1 MKFLTKINLQY
12 FWTLTI
18 LLILLTVAG
27 YFVLQRIL
35 TNEMNEDIFEKEY
48 AIIKEIKTTGR
59 LPNIYPI
66 IETKKISS
74 AEVQPKSEKEMF
86 LMDEAEDEEEPYI
99 EYTNS
104 VIIDNQYYLIK
115 IRHSLL
121 ESNDL
126 LMAIALPLL
135 VLLVLAFLISFF
147 ITKKLTK
154 TVWKDFEQNL
164 KEIENFSFSNSEPLL
179 LKQTNIEE
187 FDRLNKTV
195 QFLTSKLQKD
205 YQALKEFSENAS
217 HEIQTPLSIILLNLE
232 ELLQQNLSEE
242 AFKKVV
248 SAINNVKRLSNLNQS
263 LLLLTKIENKQFQMK
278 RSVNLVQVIKTKME
292 DFAPLFQKEKLDV
305 TLKQSGIFLVKMDDV
320 LAGILINNL
329 LSNALKHNISGGK
342 IMIDVNENKLKFC
355 NTGAASS
362 LTNEN
367 IFNRF
372 TKENSQSYGL
382 GLAIVKQICDN
393 HHLQIIY
400 SQNEMHCFEMNKLNI
415 KTDDTKQLH

>member
-12 FWTLTI
+12 FWTLTT

-74 AEVQPKSEKEMF
+74 AEVQPRSKKEMF

-104 VIIDNQYYLIK
+104 VIIDNQHYLIK

-135 VLLVLAFLISFF
+135 VLLVLAFFISFF

-187 FDRLNKTV
+187 FDRLNTTIKS
-195 QFLTSKLQKD
+195 LTLKLQQD
-205 YQALKEFSENAS
+205 YQTLKEFTENAA

-248 SAINNVKRLSNLNQS
+248 SSINNVKRLSNLNQS

-278 RSVNLVQVIKTKME
+278 RSVNLVQIVSAKME
-292 DFAPLFQKEKLDV
+292 DFAPFFQKEKLDV
-305 TLKQSGIFLVKMDDV
+305 KLKQSGIFLVKMDDV

-329 LSNALKHNISGGK
+329 LSNA
-342 IMIDVNENKLKFC
+342 F
-355 NTGAASS
+355 
-362 LTNEN
+362 
-367 IFNRF
+367 R
-372 TKENSQSYGL
+372 
-382 GLAIVKQICDN
+382 
-393 HHLQIIY
+393 
-400 SQNEMHCFEMNKLNI
+400 
-415 KTDDTKQLH
+415 

>member
-12 FWTLTI
+12 FWTLTF

-74 AEVQPKSEKEMF
+74 AEVQPRSKKEMF

-104 VIIDNQYYLIK
+104 VIIDNQHYLIK

-187 FDRLNKTV
+187 FDRLNTTIKS
-195 QFLTSKLQKD
+195 LTLKLQQD
-205 YQALKEFSENAS
+205 YQTLKEFTENAA

-248 SAINNVKRLSNLNQS
+248 SSINNVKRLSNLNQS

-278 RSVNLVQVIKTKME
+278 RSVNLVQIVSAKME
-292 DFAPLFQKEKLDV
+292 DFAPFFQKEKLDV
-305 TLKQSGIFLVKMDDV
+305 KLKQSGIFLVKMDDV

-329 LSNALKHNISGGK
+329 FSNALKHNIPGGK
-342 IMIDVNENKLKFC
+342 IIIKIDETELKIC
-355 NTGAASS
+355 NTGADSS

-382 GLAIVKQICDN
+382 GLAIVKQICDS

-400 SQNEMHCFEMNKLNI
+400 SQNEMHCFEINKFNI
-415 KTDDTKQLH
+415 KNG

>member
-27 YFVLQRIL
+27 YFVLQWIL
-35 TNEMNEDIFEKEY
+35 TNEMNEDFFEKEY

-66 IETKKISS
+66 IETKIISS
-74 AEVQPKSEKEMF
+74 AEVQPRSKKEMF

-135 VLLVLAFLISFF
+135 VLLVLAFIISFF

-154 TVWKDFEQNL
+154 TVWKDFEQNI

-187 FDRLNKTV
+187 FDRLNTTIKS
-195 QFLTSKLQKD
+195 LTLKLQQD
-205 YQALKEFSENAS
+205 YQTLKEFTENAA

-248 SAINNVKRLSNLNQS
+248 SSINNVKRLSNLNHS

-278 RSVNLVQVIKTKME
+278 RSVNLVQIISAKME
-292 DFAPLFQKEKLDV
+292 DFAPLFQKEKLEV
-305 TLKQSGIFLVKMDDV
+305 KLKQSGIFLIKMDDV

-329 LSNALKHNISGGK
+329 LSNALKHNIPGGK
-342 IMIDVNENKLKFC
+342 IIIKIDETELKIC
-355 NTGAASS
+355 NTGADSS

-382 GLAIVKQICDN
+382 GLAIVKQICDS

-400 SQNEMHCFEMNKLNI
+400 SQNEMHCFKINKFNI
-415 KTDDTKQLH
+415 KNG